1 MFFSNSRNTLSA
13 IKNVRVTPIDPTITN
28 YVVGFIDE
36 SNQNYVFDT
45 EGDEVGACWEH
56 DVESYLLETASIP
69 NEGGKNN
76 YIVFDLLVSQT
87 PIWPV
92 NSGASPPPIRLEH
105 VVEIERPSEDDPV
118 DQTIF
123 FNRVIQNLE
132 ARWTTGFWDIIR
144 ENNKKFVVVIDDS
157 GSMRTETI
165 QGAIT
170 LLIAYAES
178 KGIPSESIIV
188 LESCAD
194 ERWLKWGPGSLL
206 NRESDLGCLGACE
219 TTNIK
224 FCTWTCTQDP
234 DSECYQQSI
243 TFAVPAI
250 VFECIDATMQN
261 PIAYPCPICK
271 TDCNSSGTEPFYW
284 VRIIPPDTDCGPPPH
299 CFDGENAN
307 LVDGQEVWAPGWL
320 NTRSSM
326 PCICA
331 ALNIAGPIIGDESQI
346 GEVLEGCREC
356 ETTPAIGDGPI
367 DAPCGCTN
375 PIEAPA
381 PCSSV
386 GSTSAPFTFYKCVD
400 CIYPND
406 TWDKITWPPPS
417 GQFGGGDY
425 ELCRMA
431 NCSFTAGTTFGY
443 GIENVFSCDDC
454 EYAGCADCINEANDP
469 FTAHSTPGCNNS
481 WIACQMSSFEPSCCD
496 TVWNQTCVEYAI
508 GLVNGDLES
517 FLTQNYGWTSDDE
530 DYSLFGCTGYF
541 VDYKDVNGKC
551 LPCPAYHPTTN
562 HPLYAIA
569 GCVEGCTNCAK
580 ESGFTT
586 QGYEY
591 LWVLPWN
598 RCGIDCG

>member
-36 SNQNYVFDT
+36 SNPNYVFDT
-45 EGDEVGACWEH
+45 EGNEVGPCWEH
-56 DVESYLLETASIP
+56 DVASYLLETENIP
-69 NEGGKNN
+69 NEGWKNN
-76 YIVFDLLVSQT
+76 YIVFDLLVSQI
-87 PIWPV
+87 PIWPT
-92 NSGASPPPIRLEH
+92 NAGASPPPINPEH
-105 VVEIERPSEDDPV
+105 IVPIERPSDNDPV

-123 FNRVIQNLE
+123 FNRVIQNIE
-132 ARWTTGFWDIIR
+132 ERWTSAFWDIIR
-144 ENNKKFVVVIDDS
+144 DNNKKFVVVIDIS
-157 GSMRTETI
+157 GSMTAETI
-165 QGAIT
+165 QGAMT
-170 LLIAYAES
+170 LLVAYAEN

-188 LESCAD
+188 LESCAN
-194 ERWLKWGPGSLL
+194 ERWLKWGPGGLL
-206 NRESDLGCLGACE
+206 NRESDLGCLGTCE

-224 FCTWTCTQDP
+224 FCKWTCTEPAESQ
-234 DSECYQQSI
+234 CYQQSI
-243 TFAVPAI
+243 TFGVPRI
-250 VFECIDATMQN
+250 VFKCIDPNMEN
-261 PIAYPCPICK
+261 PIDYDCPLCAY
-271 TDCNSSGTEPFYW
+271 DCGQDSGVYYW
-284 VRIIPPDTDCGPPPH
+284 VRVPLDGNCGPPAH
-299 CFDGENAN
+299 CFDGENSN
-307 LVDGQEVWAPGWL
+307 LVDGQEVWAPGWV
-320 NTRSSM
+320 NTRAEM
-326 PCICA
+326 KCLCA
-331 ALNIAGPIIGDESQI
+331 GLNIAGPEIGGPIASE
-346 GEVLEGCREC
+346 LLAGCSAC
-356 ETTPAIGDGPI
+356 ETSELGGGNEV
-367 DAPCGCTN
+367 PCGCTN
-375 PIEAPA
+375 AVDFPA
-381 PCSSV
+381 PCNN
-386 GSTSAPFTFYKCVD
+386 GGLTAPPFSFYKCVD

-469 FTAHSTPGCNNS
+469 FTAHSTSGCNNS

-541 VDYKDVNGKC
+541 VDYKDTNGKC

-580 ESGFTT
+580 ESGFTA
-586 QGYEY
+586 QDYEY

>member
-36 SNQNYVFDT
+36 SESNYVLDT
-45 EGDEVGACWEH
+45 EGDEVGGCWER
-56 DVESYLLETASIP
+56 DVASYLLETEGIP

-76 YIVFDLLVSQT
+76 YIVFDLLVSQI
-87 PIWPV
+87 PIWPI
-92 NSGASPPPIRLEH
+92 NAGASPPPIRLEH

-194 ERWLKWGPGSLL
+194 ERWLKWGPGGLL

-224 FCTWTCTQDP
+224 FCRWTCTEP
-234 DSECYQQSI
+234 SNSECYQQSI
-243 TFAVPAI
+243 TFPVPRI
-250 VFECIDATMQN
+250 VFACNDLTMQN
-261 PIAYPCPICK
+261 PIEYPCPPCAFN
-271 TDCNSSGTEPFYW
+271 CNENSGTYFW
-284 VRIIPPDTDCGPPPH
+284 VRDPRTDESCSAPFS
-299 CFDGENAN
+299 CIDGEISNTVN
-307 LVDGQEVWAPGWL
+307 GTEVWAPGWR
-320 NTRSSM
+320 NTTAEM
-326 PCICA
+326 KCLCA
-331 ALNIAGPIIGDESQI
+331 GGNVAGP
-346 GEVLEGCREC
+346 EVGGASPNPVLVPCGGCTTSTVGQLE
-356 ETTPAIGDGPI
+356 I
-367 DAPCGCTN
+367 PCGCTN
-375 PIEAPA
+375 PIEAPVPCGTGGLTA
-381 PCSSV
+381 P
-386 GSTSAPFTFYKCVD
+386 PFTFYKCVD

-406 TWDKITWPPPS
+406 TWDKITWPPAS
-417 GQFGGGDY
+417 GEFGGGEY

-469 FTAHSTPGCNNS
+469 FTAHSTSGCNNS
-481 WIACQMSSFEPSCCD
+481 WIACQMSNFEPSCCD

-508 GLVNGDLES
+508 GLVNDALES

-580 ESGFTT
+580 ESGFTA
-586 QGYEY
+586 QDYEY